1 MNVGG
6 GGESTAVP
14 EERQPPGVKAGFP
27 ADDGEIPRAEMT
39 GGCEEGDLSVSG
51 WLCGDAKQNLMDRA
65 PRRGG
70 LPSPGRGTSRGIRCV
85 EGTGGES
92 LWSGVTGQSGG
103 SVWSGGSGGSGEN
116 TETDGT
122 SARAG
127 RRGR

>member
-1 MNVGG
+1 MMSVGEV
-6 GGESTAVP
+6 GESTAVP
-14 EERQPPGVKAGFP
+14 GGRQPPGVKAGFP
-27 ADDGEIPRAEMT
+27 ADDGEILRAEMA
-39 GGCEEGDLSVSG
+39 GGCEEGGLSVSG

-70 LPSPGRGTSRGIRCV
+70 LPSPGQGTTRGIRC
-85 EGTGGES
+85 EGGTGWGS
-92 LWSGVTGQSGG
+92 LWSGGTGQSAG

-122 SARAG
+122 SG